1 MWLLAEPQL
10 LDGGD
15 QPCFEGT
22 LDLEQGPERIETGWW
37 DGRDVQRDY
46 YVARNPAGVRLW
58 VFRDRDPSGALV
70 PAWRVRLS
78 YPIGVPMSYAELHC
92 LTNFSF
98 LRGASHPEEM
108 VERAV
113 EIGYAA
119 LAITDE
125 CSVAGVV
132 RAHVAARE
140 HALPL
145 IIGSEFRFVDGLQ
158 LVLLA
163 ASRGGYGQLCRL
175 ITRARRAASKG
186 SYRLTRDDLAPTTGA
201 PSNEAPHALDDC
213 LALWLPGK
221 TLCAADGRWLT
232 GLFSDRL
239 WIAVELLTSGQDRR
253 RLASLQALGRELGLP
268 LAAAGDVHM
277 HARGRRALQDAL
289 TATRL
294 RTTVERA
301 GLALYPNG
309 ERHLRPL
316 SRLREVYPPELLE
329 ETLTIAAR
337 CRSHSR
343 SCATSTRAR
352 SSPRARHRRAGCD
365 SSPWRVCED
374 AGPTVHPHR

>member
-1 MWLLAEPQL
+1 
-10 LDGGD
+10 
-15 QPCFEGT
+15 
-22 LDLEQGPERIETGWW
+22 
-37 DGRDVQRDY
+37 
-46 YVARNPAGVRLW
+46 
-58 VFRDRDPSGALV
+58 
-70 PAWRVRLS
+70 
-78 YPIGVPMSYAELHC
+78 MSYAELHC

-98 LRGASHPEEM
+98 LRGASHPEEL

-113 EIGYAA
+113 ELGYAA

-145 IIGSEFRFVDGLQ
+145 IVGSEFHLEDGLQ

-163 ASRGGYGQLCRL
+163 TSREGFGQLCRL
-175 ITRARRAASKG
+175 ITRARRAAPKG
-186 SYRLTRDDLAPTTGA
+186 SYCLTRDDLVPSTDA
-201 PSNEAPHALDDC
+201 PSDEAPYALDDC

-221 TLCAADGRWLT
+221 TPCVADGRWLA
-232 GLFSDRL
+232 GLFPDRL

-253 RLASLQALGRELGLP
+253 RLASLQVLGHELGLP

-289 TATRL
+289 TVTRL

-301 GLALYPNG
+301 GLALHPNG

-316 SRLREVYPPELLE
+316 SRLREIYPPELTE
-329 ETLTIAAR
+329 ATLTIA
-337 CRSHSR
+337 
-343 SCATSTRAR
+343 
-352 SSPRARHRRAGCD
+352 
-365 SSPWRVCED
+365 
-374 AGPTVHPHR
+374 